1 MATANYGWLKE
12 YDGNTFFP
20 GTKPTGN
27 SEKPVYIGTNGLPA
41 EIDHTIKSD
50 VPENA
55 EFTDTKVTQKAAITT
70 NGEYPIILAN
80 STATTEETNTVNKTN
95 TLKYNPSTKTLTTDT
110 IDINSLKL
118 NQDTH
123 HFTDADGNVI
133 ATIDKNN
140 GISAA
145 KFTGPLTG
153 NVSGNATTATNFAS
167 EKKITLTGD
176 VSGNDSSTGSD
187 GWTIETKVAD
197 NSHKHKL
204 ENISDLS
211 TVTNRIATLETKTQ
225 NITADASN
233 TYVADTLDVNSL
245 KLNSDVYHFT
255 DADGDIIATINSGG
269 ISATQFN
276 GPATKL
282 GTVDKGSTKKPIYLK
297 AGVPTEIGY
306 TIESNVPSGAKFTD
320 TNTTYSLS
328 GALSGNTFINTLK
341 PSSGSNTTATV
352 PAMTAATASAAGK
365 AGLVPAPAAAKNTSF
380 LRGDGTW
387 SKSTDTFEVTG
398 NATIGGTLDV
408 NTIALNKDVYTF
420 HDTSNNAIATI
431 DDTGITATNF
441 KGKVNGYT
449 IAKDLPST
457 AKLTDTTYSAGNGI
471 SLSGTTF
478 SHKDTSSATNLTANG
493 RKYVTGLTFD
503 TYGHVTGY
511 TTGTETVTNTDTGA
525 TSVEVIGDG
534 NAVTTASYNS
544 SNRKLTLTKGVDY
557 KPVQSAVNSP
567 SASGS
572 TTAFIDSISQNANG
586 VITATKKNVDFSSY
600 QPKGNYKT
608 TQTAVSDPTASG
620 TSNTFISS
628 ISQDAN
634 GKITATKATV
644 PVTNLSNC
652 LPITGGTITGT
663 TDSSSTATGA
673 LIVKGGVGVAKN
685 LYATAVYGAVWND
698 YAEYRQPKDIQ
709 EIPYGRVVIE
719 NGDDTL
725 SLSTDRLQP
734 GGNICSDTF
743 GFAIGETKQAT
754 MPIAVS
760 GRVLAYPAEDRNS
773 YCAGDAVCT
782 GPNGT
787 VSKMT
792 REEIREWPDRIIGYV
807 SAIPNYKTW
816 GQSNV
821 SVDGRIWIKVI

>member
-12 YDGNTFFP
+12 YDGSTFFP
-20 GTKPTGN
+20 GTKPAGN

-41 EIDHTIKSD
+41 GIDHTIKSD

-70 NGEYPIILAN
+70 NGEYPVILAN

-118 NQDTH
+118 NQ
-123 HFTDADGNVI
+123 N
-133 ATIDKNN
+133 
-140 GISAA
+140 
-145 KFTGPLTG
+145 
-153 NVSGNATTATNFAS
+153 
-167 EKKITLTGD
+167 
-176 VSGNDSSTGSD
+176 
-187 GWTIETKVAD
+187 
-197 NSHKHKL
+197 
-204 ENISDLS
+204 
-211 TVTNRIATLETKTQ
+211 
-225 NITADASN
+225 
-233 TYVADTLDVNSL
+233 
-245 KLNSDVYHFT
+245 VYHFT
-255 DADGDIIATINSGG
+255 DASGNIIATI
-269 ISATQFN
+269 
-276 GPATKL
+276 
-282 GTVDKGSTKKPIYLK
+282 
-297 AGVPTEIGY
+297 
-306 TIESNVPSGAKFTD
+306 
-320 TNTTYSLS
+320 
-328 GALSGNTFINTLK
+328 
-341 PSSGSNTTATV
+341 
-352 PAMTAATASAAGK
+352 
-365 AGLVPAPAAAKNTSF
+365 KN
-380 LRGDGTW
+380 D
-387 SKSTDTFEVTG
+387 
-398 NATIGGTLDV
+398 
-408 NTIALNKDVYTF
+408 
-420 HDTSNNAIATI
+420 
-431 DDTGITATNF
+431 GITATNF
-441 KGKVNGYT
+441 NGKVNGYT

-457 AKLTDTTYSAGNGI
+457 AKLTETTYSAGDGI

-544 SNRKLTLTKGVDY
+544 SNRKLTLTKAANF
-557 KPVQSAVNSP
+557 QSA
-567 SASGS
+567 
-572 TTAFIDSISQNANG
+572 
-586 VITATKKNVDFSSY
+586 
-600 QPKGNYKT
+600 GNYLTKDE
-608 TQTAVSDPTASG
+608 A
-620 TSNTFISS
+620 SNTY
-628 ISQDAN
+628 
-634 GKITATKATV
+634 
-644 PVTNLSNC
+644 
-652 LPITGGTITGT
+652 LPIAGGTITGT

-673 LIVKGGVGVAKN
+673 LIVKGGVGIAKN

-709 EIPYGRVVIE
+709 EIPYGRVIIE
-719 NGDDTL
+719 NGDDSL

-807 SAIPNYKTW
+807 SAIPDYETW
-816 GQSNV
+816 GQNNV